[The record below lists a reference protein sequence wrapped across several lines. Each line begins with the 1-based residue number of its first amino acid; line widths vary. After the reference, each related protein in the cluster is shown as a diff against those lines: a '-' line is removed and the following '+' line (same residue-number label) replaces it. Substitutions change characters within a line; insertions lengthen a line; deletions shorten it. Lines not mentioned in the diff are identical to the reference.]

1 MKEQQKRKIQQF
13 HPEIED
19 GIDLRRWPQQGN
31 LLVLRSAS
39 VNSDHQIEIIDISD
53 LEFVFST
60 YHPTKCQWRPMY
72 NEEQVSRLCVR
83 EVLGLN

>member
-39 VNSDHQIEIIDISD
+39 VNSDHQIEIVDISN

-60 YHPTKCQWRPMY
+60 IRQNANGDQCT
-72 NEEQVSRLCVR
+72 
-83 EVLGLN
+83 